1 MKRVNGLGDVIEIIL
16 KYTGIKYIYK
26 LINPNCNCDQR
37 REKINVKLPL

>member
-1 MKRVNGLGDVIEIIL
+1 MKNIRGLGDVIEFIL
-16 KYTGIKYIYK
+16 KITGVKYIVK